1 MNMASRKNLKKTVNF
16 IVSELFTQCLV
27 QKAVKGTDDDKV
39 REVLA
44 DILNLQSEF
53 LSRANHTEPGNVTGF
68 YRKYYDDFNAQVDV
82 IYDKMNAF

>member
-53 LSRANHTEPGNVTGF
+53 LSRTNHTEPGNVKGF